1 MGAPPRPAFARS
13 WGPPTGPRAPDGLHA
28 RADRRAEARGAQAS
42 RAAGGCWPTRRG
54 SARAA
59 AAAIARAAGHCS
71 APALRGRAWVLYQS
85 AGLDG
90 RQRGAAAERSAVC
103 TAHARSRD
111 RAPAGVHLRARAA
124 RGRRGRRERAA
135 LLPAS
140 CRESHRAV
148 ELRVKGSMIHPRT
161 PATARLTPDTR
172 APLGNLRPSHS
183 RARDTACAP
192 GARAS
197 AAESAPSVGCRAAG
211 PPRTVAISPTS
222 RNRFGRKLPFPVS
235 MACLN
240 VLSRRLRRANHC
252 TQWSRIRTSTPI
264 ISAPRKMS
272 LEKTKMGAVGS
283 PPLGANPPGA
293 ASSRPRSARPRRK
306 YSETHPQRK
315 KKKYKSC
322 GGSLEDPRS
331 VPSVVPLRRQ
341 RSHSAPPAPCLG
353 ARGAPARVSTRPP
366 NSLRRAPAVGFAQP
380 RRRARGWQSLPGLR
394 RAAARA
400 CCYVW
405 RGGRA
410 GPRTHA
416 HMACAHFHGR
426 MHTRRAPAHR
436 GTHTH
441 AHTRTRTHA
450 RTRSHTH
457 TTQHTRTQQWRQ
469 VRTRARRTHSA
480 RAPTPLL
487 LCRAALP
494 LRRGAPFFFSC
505 RSRGRSRFEAE
516 PGPNPSRRGS
526 CGLRSRL
533 RAPPDRIRSL
543 VWRAPRARPRSDRRP
558 PPTPPQPQSFQPA
571 YRYLGT
577 WYHRSV
583 TKK

>member
-1 MGAPPRPAFARS
+1 M
-13 WGPPTGPRAPDGLHA
+13 
-28 RADRRAEARGAQAS
+28 
-42 RAAGGCWPTRRG
+42 
-54 SARAA
+54 
-59 AAAIARAAGHCS
+59 
-71 APALRGRAWVLYQS
+71 LYQS

-315 KKKYKSC
+315 KKNIKVVA
-322 GGSLEDPRS
+322 DPSKIR
-331 VPSVVPLRRQ
+331 VPSRRW
-341 RSHSAPPAPCLG
+341 SHFDANGPTAPPRHPVLGPAAPPRACPRGHPTVSGARRPSVSRNPGG
-353 ARGAPARVSTRPP
+353 ARGGGNLCRASDAP
-366 NSLRRAPAVGFAQP
+366 Q
-380 RRRARGWQSLPGLR
+380 RAR
-394 RAAARA
+394 AATFGAAGAQARA
-400 CCYVW
+400 RTRTWHARTFTGACT
-405 RGGRA
+405 RA
-410 GPRTHA
+410 VRPHTEV
-416 HMACAHFHGR
+416 
-426 MHTRRAPAHR
+426 HTR
-436 GTHTH
+436 THTH
-441 AHTRTRTHA
+441 AHARTHA
-450 RTRSHTH
+450 RAVTH
-457 TTQHTRTQQWRQ
+457 TQHS
-469 VRTRARRTHSA
+469 TRARSSGGRCAHA
-480 RAPTPLL
+480 RAAHTA
-487 LCRAALP
+487 RARPRPCSSVA
-494 LRRGAPFFFSC
+494 RRFRSGAPGLFFFPAGAGAGAD
-505 RSRGRSRFEAE
+505 RRLNRNRTE
-516 PGPNPSRRGS
+516 PEPPRS
-526 CGLRSRL
+526 CGRLGGARPRPRL
-533 RAPPDRIRSL
+533 RAPQDRIRSL
-543 VWRAPRARPRSDRRP
+543 VWRAPRARARPRSDRRP

-571 YRYLGT
+571 YPRTPGAIALLQKNND
-577 WYHRSV
+577 SFV
-583 TKK
+583 LISK